1 MRNLKRLGC
10 EIKIIENLFGY
21 NNISYPKDG
30 SWIKIKNYRLPQH
43 KCRYNLNKI
52 TALIIIPC
60 SYDNSSI
67 SECYIDRDLRIQKGR
82 RLEKLPHT
90 HDKKYDEQGYN
101 WLCFENP
108 DVFVGLLDFLNTLK
122 LYFTDPF
129 IYQEI

>member
-10 EIKIIENLFGY
+10 EIKIMEKIFGY

-30 SWIKIKNYRLPQH
+30 SWIKLNYKLPQH
-43 KCRYNLNKI
+43 KCKYNLNTI
-52 TALIIIPC
+52 TVLIIISG
-60 SYDNSSI
+60 SYDSTSV
-67 SECYIDRDLRIQKGR
+67 SECYVDRDLRIQKGR
-82 RLEKLPHT
+82 KLEKLPHT

-108 DVFVGLLDFLNTLK
+108 DVFVSLLDFLNTLK

-129 IYQEI
+129 EYQEI